1 MKTIVK
7 EKENINKTSIVEIK
21 EENSLK
27 IKNKTILESYE
38 KYFLIKEQISILE
51 KQLEEQKKN
60 IEKFMAKENVN
71 KILDKDNKT
80 IALYDIIVK
89 NTLNTE
95 LLKKEQP
102 KIYEKYAKENE
113 YKYFKI
119 SKDRYNFLHSN
130 NKE

>member
-80 IALYDIIVK
+80 IALYDVIVK
-89 NTLNTE
+89 NTLNTQ

-102 KIYEKYAKENE
+102 KIYDKYAKEFE

-119 SKDRYNFLHSN
+119 SKDRYNFLHLN